1 MKTLTDSQKEVIK
14 GNRESL
20 IKLKDAFSKSL
31 TEKQKTALKLR
42 KQNIR
47 ERREKLKDYKS
58 GFDGRREKL
67 KEKKQNVKQRV
78 KKMKPKQ

>member
-1 MKTLTDSQKEVIK
+1 MRKIQNLCTTFVLQIVF
-14 GNRESL
+14 L
-20 IKLKDAFSKSL
+20 SL

-42 KQNIR
+42 KQNIK

-58 GFDGRREKL
+58 GFDGRIEKL

-78 KKMKPKQ
+78 KKMKPKTKQ